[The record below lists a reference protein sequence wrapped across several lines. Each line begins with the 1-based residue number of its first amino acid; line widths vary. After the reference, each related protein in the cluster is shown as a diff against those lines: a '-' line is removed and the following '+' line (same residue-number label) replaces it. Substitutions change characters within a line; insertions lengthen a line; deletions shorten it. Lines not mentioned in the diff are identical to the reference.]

1 MSILKYGL
9 AVVLLILPACEK
21 SDDEEIY
28 NENNTNVINGVVY
41 DIDEKPINGIYK
53 TYYSNGSIKMEMKAK
68 NGLPNGDG
76 KFFDE
81 NGNIQFSG
89 TFENGKI
96 NGKFYQYYE
105 DGTVHNELNYSN
117 GIQTGA
123 QILYDNNGLISAE
136 VMYQDNRAL
145 AGYVIIDGEKIA
157 LETEELKDLSQNA
170 FPAVPEVMPQDEN
183 QEEELLEIDDE
194 NDDEPNK
201 NPE

>member
-9 AVVLLILPACEK
+9 AVALLILPACEK

-53 TYYSNGSIKMEMKAK
+53 TYYSNGSIKMEMRAK
-68 NGLPNGDG
+68 NGLPDGEG

-105 DGTVHNELNYSN
+105 DGTVHNELNYNN

-170 FPAVPEVMPQDEN
+170 FSAVPEVMPQDEN

-201 NPE
+201 KPE